1 MKMSDLQSKKIISIV
16 NGKSIGNIIDC
27 DINEHGGID
36 ALIIEQNKGL
46 FSLNKESDTRVFWN
60 EIAKIGE
67 DVILV
72 RKDSVILISFFFL
85 SLYLFFFLFYF

>member
-27 DINEHGGID
+27 YINEHGGID

-72 RKDSVILISFFFL
+72 RKD
-85 SLYLFFFLFYF
+85 

>member
-67 DVILV
+67 DVIFV
-72 RKDSVILISFFFL
+72 RKD
-85 SLYLFFFLFYF
+85 

>member
-1 MKMSDLQSKKIISIV
+1 MKMSDLQSTKLISIV

-72 RKDSVILISFFFL
+72 RKD
-85 SLYLFFFLFYF
+85 

>member
-67 DVILV
+67 DGIWV
-72 RKDSVILISFFFL
+72 RKD
-85 SLYLFFFLFYF
+85 